1 MKNLVKLVVGISSAI
16 LLSAC
21 SPNKNTLIGAGSS
34 FVYPVLAIWA
44 QEYNTTTGIQVNYQA
59 IGSGGGLQQM
69 YASTVNFAASDMPL
83 TPEQLKQRQ
92 LQQFPIIIGGIV
104 PVVNIPEQSAG
115 LVLKVS
121 VVCLVLVIQQGLFIS
136 TTITIG
142 IAVAP

>member
-1 MKNLVKLVVGISSAI
+1 MCKSPLALRCIQQRVHDYFVVLEFKADRI
-16 LLSAC
+16 
-21 SPNKNTLIGAGSS
+21 
-34 FVYPVLAIWA
+34 
-44 QEYNTTTGIQVNYQA
+44 TGV
-59 IGSGGGLQQM
+59 
-69 YASTVNFAASDMPL
+69 VD
-83 TPEQLKQRQ
+83 
-92 LQQFPIIIGGIV
+92 